1 MAQNT
6 SLNTIAT
13 SRANTGT
20 NNSTKTPVIAIIG
33 AGFSGTLVA
42 VNLLKTATQPITIK
56 LIERREQFAKGIAY
70 STDKNCHL
78 LNVSAGNMTAF
89 PNDSGHFLRWLY
101 YNYSELADLLP
112 LEITASTFI
121 PRKVFGLYIQSILEE
136 ALATA
141 SPQVKLERVN
151 DEVIAIEKIQTSNS
165 ERARVFLKNQG
176 AIAADKVV
184 LALGNSPNPLPQD
197 SDNIRN
203 AWSNE
208 ALEELNPDDDVL
220 LIGTGLTMV
229 DMVLSLQERKHR
241 GKIYAVSR
249 RGLSPQRHQA
259 TKPYPVFLTVDDA
272 PKTALGLWQRLRE
285 EVKKAQA
292 EGYDWRA
299 VIDSLRPITQKIW
312 QQLPLP
318 EQQRFLR
325 HAVPYWDVH
334 RHRIAQQVAEVLDQL
349 LASGQLAIAA
359 GRIQK
364 QEQDEHGVTVTIQ
377 PRKNKSEN
385 QAEYTLRVHR
395 VVNCTGVAS
404 DYRKSKHPLVES
416 LRSQKLIR
424 PNPIGLGLTA
434 AANGALLNG
443 TNKPSNLLYTI
454 GTPRKGDLWET
465 IAVPELRGQAQA
477 LAETLL
483 RSLPLRVRPIP
494 TTPLLIGDILNQVTA
509 NSTLLFRQFFDPE
522 TSSYTYLIADR
533 QTKEAVLID
542 PVLEQVERDLQAI
555 DDLGLTLRYSLETH
569 IHADHITGAGMLR
582 QLRGVQILV
591 PENAA
596 VLKADLSIA
605 DGEIISIGSVKIQ
618 AIATNGHTNAHLCY
632 LVNDTHLLTGD
643 TLLIRGCGRTDF
655 QGGDAGKLY
664 DAVTEKLFMLPD
676 ETLVYPAHDY
686 KGRTVSTIGE
696 EKRLNPRF
704 SDRTR
709 EQFITI
715 MSNLNLAFPKKM
727 NEAVPA
733 NEYCGDFI
741 PQDSAVNLTINQD
754 QQEIE
759 LTVLKNTEIYNDY
772 FAMYI

>member
-1 MAQNT
+1 MAQQTTQISPQSN
-6 SLNTIAT
+6 LNKSNSPVIA
-13 SRANTGT
+13 
-20 NNSTKTPVIAIIG
+20 PIIAIIG

-42 VNLLKTATQPITIK
+42 VNLLKTSTQPLTIK
-56 LIERREQFAKGIAY
+56 LVERREQLAKGIAY
-70 STDKNCHL
+70 GTDNIVHL

-89 PNDSGHFLRWLY
+89 PNDTGHFLRWLY
-101 YNYSELADLLP
+101 HNYSELADLLP

-121 PRKVFGLYIQSILEE
+121 PRKVYGLYIQSILEE

-141 SPQVKLERVN
+141 PHHVKLERIN
-151 DEVIAIEKIQTSNS
+151 DEAIAIEKLQTASN
-165 ERARVFLKNQG
+165 ERARIFLKSQG

-184 LALGNSPNPLPQD
+184 LALGNSPNALPQSVD
-197 SDNIRN
+197 KIRN
-203 AWSNE
+203 AWSAE
-208 ALEELNPDDDVL
+208 AMEDLDPNDNVL

-229 DMVLSLQERKHR
+229 DMVLSLHERKHK

-249 RGLSPQRHQA
+249 RGLSPQRHQP

-272 PKTALGLWQRLRE
+272 PKTALGLWQRLRG
-285 EVKKAQA
+285 EVQTAQA
-292 EGYDWRA
+292 AGYDWRS
-299 VIDSLRPITQKIW
+299 VIDSLRPITQKLW

-359 GRIQK
+359 GRIQS
-364 QEQDEHGVTVTIQ
+364 QEQNENGVTVTIQ
-377 PRKNKSEN
+377 LRKNKSEN
-385 QAEYTLRVHR
+385 QSSYTVVVKRVI
-395 VVNCTGVAS
+395 NCTGVAA
-404 DYRKSKHPLVES
+404 DYRKSTHPLVES

-424 PNPIGLGLTA
+424 PSPIGLGITS

-443 TNKPSNLLYTI
+443 TNKPSNILYTI

-465 IAVPELRGQAQA
+465 IAVPELRVQAQA

-483 RSLPLRVRPIP
+483 RSLPLRVRSIP
-494 TTPLLIGDILNQVTA
+494 TTPLLIGDILQQV
-509 NSTLLFRQFFDPE
+509 NSTLIFRQFFDPE
-522 TSSYTYLIADR
+522 TSSYNYLIADR
-533 QTKEAVLID
+533 QTREAVLVD

-569 IHADHITGAGMLR
+569 IHADHVTGAGKLR
-582 QLRGVQILV
+582 QLRGVQVLV

-596 VLKADLSIA
+596 VLKADLSLA
-605 DGEIISIGSVKIQ
+605 DGEILTIGSVTIK
-618 AIATNGHTNAHLCY
+618 AIATNGHTNAHLSY

-643 TLLIRGCGRTDF
+643 ALFIRGCGRTDF
-655 QGGDAGKLY
+655 QGGDAGMLY
-664 DAVTEKLFMLPD
+664 DAVTEKLFTLPD

-686 KGRTVSTIGE
+686 KGRTVSTIDE

-741 PQDSAVNLTINQD
+741 PQDSVANLVINQD
-754 QQEIE
+754 QREIE
-759 LTVLKNTEIYNDY
+759 LTVQKNTEIYNDY